1 MPGVLWGGGG
11 GWGEDRREGEGATP
25 RIGVGTQHRGCP
37 SACIEDMGL
46 WEWQVCVHCPNA
58 PPLKCILH
66 PRVIVKVKLEP
77 PLGSAGFPPTFS
89 TVPQRPGPL
98 NLAPPNPVILTSSPL
113 PKPRLLGSFIRT
125 FGRQEPSLLSLQF
138 SSWIFVV
145 LANLM
150 DGGKCLR
157 IEYYNQESVP
167 SLLLCPRSGCS
178 PISVES
184 ADGWMAFANALLEW

>member
-1 MPGVLWGGGG
+1 MAPGSGGHHWKACIGIYTVADPAQGAEDAEANPTQLLAHRRHMRTEMPGVLWGGGG

-138 SSWIFVV
+138 SS
-145 LANLM
+145 
-150 DGGKCLR
+150 
-157 IEYYNQESVP
+157 
-167 SLLLCPRSGCS
+167 
-178 PISVES
+178 
-184 ADGWMAFANALLEW
+184 